1 MNELNRQFV
10 DVLFDEG
17 IVTRLIELAI
27 SEDPS
32 DNESFTVGLNDG
44 TNPLRNAKEEA
55 SYAVVSTVIFARPGK
70 LMHKLVHVG
79 ARDAVC
85 QAARTSNENKIFMAL
100 ESASQLNFQQKER
113 DKSSALKDPENII
126 FYVALCN
133 ATENFCSHYD
143 CVGSPHDGKEIII
156 DKKYVEED
164 LSCEGVDKDT
174 CIKRAA
180 QNQAQA
186 EASSDDEDD
195 QMKTFIVDE
204 WYRVPGK
211 LDKWKYGVNVLGLFA
226 AYIRSEKNG
235 APIIGSQDPNS
246 PLKLQKVF
254 DMLGRDDCC
263 DISEDMLDQLY
274 HRKDVVRYIVDTLYD
289 DNPNFLAEMKE
300 KEDERIRLGQKATYF
315 VYVLLTAVVIL
326 LYKSWQNKKKMDAE
340 KKMRE
345 EAEAVA
351 RKERDKKK
359 SKKKKRQ

>member
-1 MNELNRQFV
+1 
-10 DVLFDEG
+10 
-17 IVTRLIELAI
+17 
-27 SEDPS
+27 
-32 DNESFTVGLNDG
+32 
-44 TNPLRNAKEEA
+44 
-55 SYAVVSTVIFARPGK
+55 
-70 LMHKLVHVG
+70 
-79 ARDAVC
+79 
-85 QAARTSNENKIFMAL
+85 
-100 ESASQLNFQQKER
+100 
-113 DKSSALKDPENII
+113 
-126 FYVALCN
+126 
-133 ATENFCSHYD
+133 
-143 CVGSPHDGKEIII
+143 
-156 DKKYVEED
+156 
-164 LSCEGVDKDT
+164 
-174 CIKRAA
+174 
-180 QNQAQA
+180 
-186 EASSDDEDD
+186 
-195 QMKTFIVDE
+195 MKTFIVDE

-315 VYVLLTAVVIL
+315 VYVLLAAVVIL